1 MTTRMTAV
9 LTGQVFSWL
18 GDAFQVVAL
27 PVAIVVA
34 GGSAGQMAAAITATT
49 VARLVF
55 TLFGGV
61 WADRVQPRI
70 VMAASDAVRAACGLV
85 LACCFWAGA
94 WSTPVIV
101 GCAFVTAAAG
111 AFFGPAFMTW
121 RRAVVPAGA
130 RRRTNGT
137 ITSLRQLMLMLGPVL
152 GGAVVGFA
160 GAGVGFAVNAATFV
174 ASLAAVLVWAGQVD
188 TTVSEF
194 TEAGEGTEVDES
206 FGEQLVAGWRAVRSR
221 SWLLFGL
228 LAAGFYHIGNGA
240 ILVLAPLLVA
250 RETGGAHA
258 VGIVAAAEGLGG
270 FVGAAL
276 GSRIHLR
283 RPLFSGWA
291 PLLLMP
297 LWAFS
302 FAVFHSV
309 WPIAVL
315 AAVGYAGL
323 LFYDVHWETA
333 IQQAVPGEL
342 QGRVHSWDILMSFV
356 ALPLGSMLA
365 APLAQ
370 TFGARQVIAV
380 AACFLLIASVVPL
393 FIRSMRE
400 FTLEP
405 SQTDQPAPS
414 R

>member
-1 MTTRMTAV
+1 M
-9 LTGQVFSWL
+9 
-18 GDAFQVVAL
+18 
-27 PVAIVVA
+27 
-34 GGSAGQMAAAITATT
+34 
-49 VARLVF
+49 
-55 TLFGGV
+55 
-61 WADRVQPRI
+61 
-70 VMAASDAVRAACGLV
+70 
-85 LACCFWAGA
+85 
-94 WSTPVIV
+94 
-101 GCAFVTAAAG
+101 
-111 AFFGPAFMTW
+111 
-121 RRAVVPAGA
+121 
-130 RRRTNGT
+130 
-137 ITSLRQLMLMLGPVL
+137 
-152 GGAVVGFA
+152 
-160 GAGVGFAVNAATFV
+160 
-174 ASLAAVLVWAGQVD
+174 LVWAGQVD
-188 TTVSEF
+188 TTASEL

-250 RETGGAHA
+250 REAGGAHA